1 MDNLAKVISIWDELH
16 LQSAYVYALVC
27 IVLVHLRQLYK
38 HLNNKTVDWNIITT
52 SWLVIAGWGVLLE
65 FNVLW
70 GMSSHVD
77 KLFPLWWSTNATPEM
92 WWAATVIG
100 LVGWAAFFWLLLTS
114 RRTLCFVALSVN
126 IARIVCLVVTQGQ
139 VLSPFRES
147 WGATGVCLATFF
159 LLLFVTIRRADA
171 QRARDSVQHVLIA
184 LSSLFGIVSTL
195 ALLRLIKLI

>member
-1 MDNLAKVISIWDELH
+1 MANLAKVISIWDELH

-27 IVLVHLRQLYK
+27 ILLVHLYQFYK

-52 SWLVIAGWGVLLE
+52 SWLAIAGWGVLLE
-65 FNVLW
+65 FNILW
-70 GMSSHVD
+70 GMLSRVD
-77 KLFPLWWSTNATPEM
+77 QLAPLWWSANATPEM
-92 WWAATVIG
+92 WWAAAVIA
-100 LVGWAAFFWLLLTS
+100 LVGWAAFFWLLLKS

-147 WGATGVCLATFF
+147 WGATGVCLVTFF